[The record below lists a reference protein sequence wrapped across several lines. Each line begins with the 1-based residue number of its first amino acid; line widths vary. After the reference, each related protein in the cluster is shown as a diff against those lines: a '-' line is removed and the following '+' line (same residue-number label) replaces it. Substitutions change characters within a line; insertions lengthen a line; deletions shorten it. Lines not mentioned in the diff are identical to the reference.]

1 MGLANYHI
9 PVLRFRGAVACLGAF
24 VLLLNSPIDINTVV
38 GVLKISRTCDCV
50 EVLGCMQPY
59 ISAANNAC
67 WALGLLATALPS
79 DAVAPLVPSSA
90 ERMLHVL
97 KAAGGSVQRR
107 LRENAAI
114 SVGRLATVQP
124 SALAVH
130 LSHFLGDWCVTLAT
144 ITVCLPVQNVYHIFL
159 LCLCVSSVFQRAQQH
174 S

>member
-1 MGLANYHI
+1 
-9 PVLRFRGAVACLGAF
+9 
-24 VLLLNSPIDINTVV
+24 
-38 GVLKISRTCDCV
+38 
-50 EVLGCMQPY
+50 MQPY

-67 WALGLLATALPS
+67 WALGLLATALPGE
-79 DAVAPLVPSSA
+79 AVAPLVASAA

-144 ITVCLPVQNVYHIFL
+144 ITVRVLRPHGPLNPALVPVKILTSFSCYFSNLGVNIVQCIVQSTCMAWLSLDPFGGMYT
-159 LCLCVSSVFQRAQQH
+159 RR
-174 S
+174 

>member
-1 MGLANYHI
+1 MLGMLQTVWCLEFLPLFVVVRSWGWLRHI
-9 PVLRFRGAVACLGAF
+9 LTAAC
-24 VLLLNSPIDINTVV
+24 V
-38 GVLKISRTCDCV
+38 
-50 EVLGCMQPY
+50 QPY

-67 WALGLLATALPS
+67 WALGLLATALPGE
-79 DAVAPLVPSSA
+79 AVAPLVASAA

-144 ITVCLPVQNVYHIFL
+144 ITVRVLRPPGPLNPALVPVKILTSF
-159 LCLCVSSVFQRAQQH
+159 S
-174 S
+174 